1 MLPELAQETK
11 KVLPEL
17 AQEVKNVLPE
27 LAQETKKTLPEPA
40 QESKKA
46 LSEVTQ
52 EMKKQAGAELDQ
64 QKKFEK
70 NVGKKS
76 IIFHKGGVRY
86 PFAENIAKIINL
98 IFEPFPK
105 RVNTLTRVKW

>member
-52 EMKKQAGAELDQ
+52 EMKKQAGAELGQAQLKLELD
-64 QKKFEK
+64 
-70 NVGKKS
+70 
-76 IIFHKGGVRY
+76 
-86 PFAENIAKIINL
+86 L
-98 IFEPFPK
+98 IEQVMTG
-105 RVNTLTRVKW
+105 RDRSGQGWTGQDI

>member
-52 EMKKQAGAELDQ
+52 EMKKQAGAELGQAQLKLELD
-64 QKKFEK
+64 F
-70 NVGKKS
+70 
-76 IIFHKGGVRY
+76 
-86 PFAENIAKIINL
+86 NL
-98 IFEPFPK
+98 IFCRFGLIE
-105 RVNTLTRVKW
+105 LTGWYSCS